1 MERQVFDK
9 AKDKYQQNKLGI
21 ATQKD
26 QQLLA
31 ESKEDFDID
40 YLLQEMQVEE
50 NVTVTSRSPNRKGI
64 PLNNE
69 SYNIYRQLSK
79 TSRQLTFKEKNNG
92 KHI

>member
-1 MERQVFDK
+1 
-9 AKDKYQQNKLGI
+9 
-21 ATQKD
+21 
-26 QQLLA
+26 
-31 ESKEDFDID
+31 
-40 YLLQEMQVEE
+40 MQVEE